1 MSDRP
6 MQDAAPL
13 DNTSRGETTA
23 PGRTA
28 ALTIF
33 ISAIFLS
40 AALLF
45 MVQPMF
51 TKMVLPRLGGAASV
65 WSCAIVFFQTALL
78 AGYAYAHWLNRLAP
92 GRACVIVHVA
102 VLATAAISLPLGVAA
117 GWERPPPAG
126 EAFWLIGL
134 FAASIGLP
142 FFTLSANSPLLQAW
156 FAASDDPAAKDP
168 YFLFVASNIGSFL
181 ALLSYPFLLEPFV
194 RLTDQSRLWSIGF
207 FLLLLLIACCGIL
220 RWRWPSRM
228 RSAAAGSTSWPGS
241 SRPSTSVSPETLE
254 DKTWMPGPRPGMT
267 QERRV
272 NSDTADRG
280 AAADAPPGW
289 QDATFWMAMA
299 AVPSG
304 LLIAVTAYIST
315 DIAAVP
321 LLWVVPLAL
330 YLLSFIVVFARRPI
344 VPHWL
349 VVALQPL
356 FIIALIGVIVLEPIK
371 TIVWL
376 IAIHVVVFFVCALMC
391 HGELARWRPAPRYL
405 TAFYLWLSA
414 GGVIGGIASAL
425 VAPHV
430 FNWLAEYPLLL
441 ALAVLCRP
449 GRALPRNGP
458 WRYLVFSALIA
469 AGLFLILC
477 AYFPSVFDVRTFN
490 RAVAALLI
498 ASVLFWRSPLA
509 FAAIVGS
516 VLFANQVLFDQSV
529 LSARSFFGVA
539 KVVESP
545 DHEFRILQHG
555 TTLHGAQRIRD
566 ANGQPVTGPPE
577 LLLYYSDGSAIAQ
590 TIEAVRERTGPIK
603 FAVIGLGAGALACRA
618 SPDDTLHFYEIDPA
632 IIRIARDPDLFSFL
646 WICRPE
652 VPITLGDARLTLA
665 DAADGAYDLIIVD
678 AFSSDAIPIH
688 LLTRE
693 AMATYLK
700 KLSSHGMI
708 VMHVSNRH
716 LELASVVAGIA
727 KANNLVARVNDS
739 AEIEDNAGPYIFAG
753 TVAAVVRTDQ
763 DFGRLA
769 QLRDWEPL
777 APDPRQWSW
786 TDDYSDVFGAVL
798 RKLRE

>member
-1 MSDRP
+1 MIARRYRQPLTAGQGRAPISDRP
-6 MQDAAPL
+6 REKTALSGNGATRELAAGARAL
-13 DNTSRGETTA
+13 VLTT
-23 PGRTA
+23 
-28 ALTIF
+28 F

-65 WSCAIVFFQTALL
+65 WSCAIVFFQAALL
-78 AGYAYAHWLNRLAP
+78 TGYAYAHWLTRLAP
-92 GRACVIVHVA
+92 GRTSVVVHLA
-102 VLATAAISLPLGVAA
+102 VLATAAISLPLAVAA

-142 FFTLSANSPLLQAW
+142 FFTLSANGPLLQAW
-156 FAASDDPAAKDP
+156 FASGDDPAAKDP

-207 FLLLLLIACCGIL
+207 FILVLLIAFCGML
-220 RWRWPSRM
+220 RWRWP
-228 RSAAAGSTSWPGS
+228 AGVARTTEP
-241 SRPSTSVSPETLE
+241 
-254 DKTWMPGPRPGMT
+254 
-267 QERRV
+267 
-272 NSDTADRG
+272 
-280 AAADAPPGW
+280 AADAPPPW
-289 QDATFWMAMA
+289 RDAVFWMAMA

-304 LLIAVTAYIST
+304 LLVAVTAYIST

-330 YLLSFIVVFARRPI
+330 YLLSFIIVFAHHPV

-349 VVALQPL
+349 VVAVQPL
-356 FIIALIGVIVLEPIK
+356 FIVALIGVIVLDPVK

-391 HGELARWRPAPRYL
+391 HGELARRRPAPRYL

-414 GGVIGGIASAL
+414 GGMIGGIASAL
-425 VAPHV
+425 LAPHL

-458 WRYLVFSALIA
+458 WRYLVFAALIA

-477 AYFPSVFDVRTFN
+477 AYFPSLFDVKTFN

-509 FAAIVGS
+509 FSAIVGS
-516 VLFANQVLFDQSV
+516 VLFANQVLFDQAVVSV
-529 LSARSFFGVA
+529 RSFFGVA
-539 KVVESP
+539 KVVESS

-566 ANGQPVTGPPE
+566 ANGQRVTGPPE
-577 LLLYYSDGSAIAQ
+577 PLLYYSDGSAIAQ
-590 TIEAVRERTGPIK
+590 TIDAARERIAGPIK
-603 FAVIGLGAGALACRA
+603 FAVVGLGAGALACRA
-618 SPDDTLHFYEIDPA
+618 SPDDTVHYYEIDPA

-646 WICRPE
+646 WVCGPE

-665 DAADGAYDLIIVD
+665 DAPDGAYDLIIVD

-700 KLSSHGMI
+700 KLSAHGMI

-727 KANNLVARVNDS
+727 RANDLVTRVNDS
-739 AEIEDNAGPYIFAG
+739 AEIEENAGPYIFAG
-753 TVAAVVRTDQ
+753 TVAAVVRTEQ

-769 QLRDWEPL
+769 QARDWEPL
-777 APDPRQWSW
+777 APDPRQWTW
-786 TDDYSDVFGAVL
+786 TDDYSDVVGAML

>member
-1 MSDRP
+1 MIARRYRQPLTSGQGSVLMSDRP
-6 MQDAAPL
+6 MENAAPL
-13 DNTSRGETTA
+13 GNGTTVE
-23 PGRTA
+23 TA
-28 ALTIF
+28 AGARALVLITF
-33 ISAIFLS
+33 TSAIFLS

-65 WSCAIVFFQTALL
+65 WSCAIVFFQSALL
-78 AGYAYAHWLNRLAP
+78 TGYAYAHWLTRLAP
-92 GRACVIVHVA
+92 GRISVIVHLA
-102 VLATAAISLPLGVAA
+102 VLAIAAISLPPGVAA

-156 FAASDDPAAKDP
+156 FASSDDPAAKDP
-168 YFLFVASNIGSFL
+168 YFLFVASNVGSFL

-194 RLTDQSRLWSIGF
+194 RLTHQSRLWSIGF
-207 FLLLLLIACCGIL
+207 SVVLLLVACCGVL
-220 RWRWPSRM
+220 RWRWPA
-228 RSAAAGSTSWPGS
+228 SAAGITDA
-241 SRPSTSVSPETLE
+241 V
-254 DKTWMPGPRPGMT
+254 K
-267 QERRV
+267 
-272 NSDTADRG
+272 
-280 AAADAPPGW
+280 DAPPSW
-289 QDATFWMAMA
+289 RDAVFWMAMA

-304 LLIAVTAYIST
+304 LLVAVTAYIST

-330 YLLSFIVVFARRPI
+330 YLLSFIIVFQRRPM
-344 VPHWL
+344 VPHRL
-349 VVALQPL
+349 VVAVQPL
-356 FIIALIGVIVLEPIK
+356 FIIALIGVVVLEPIK

-376 IAIHVVVFFVCALMC
+376 IGIHVVVFFVCALMC
-391 HGELARWRPAPRYL
+391 HGELARRRPAPRYL

-414 GGVIGGIASAL
+414 GGVIGGIAAAL
-425 VAPHV
+425 LAPHL

-449 GRALPRNGP
+449 GRMLPRNGP
-458 WRYLVFSALIA
+458 WRYLVSSALIA
-469 AGLFLILC
+469 AGLFLVLC
-477 AYFPSVFDVRTFN
+477 AYFPSLFDVRTFN

-529 LSARSFFGVA
+529 ISVRSFFGVA
-539 KVVESP
+539 RVMESS

-566 ANGQPVTGPPE
+566 ASGQRVTAPPE

-590 TIEAVRERTGPIK
+590 TIDAVRERIAGPIK

-618 SPDDTLHFYEIDPA
+618 SPDDTVHYYEIDPA
-632 IIRIARDPDLFSFL
+632 IISIARDPDLFRFL
-646 WICRPE
+646 RVCGPE

-665 DAADGAYDLIIVD
+665 DAPDGAYDLIIVD
-678 AFSSDAIPIH
+678 AFSSDSIPIH

-700 KLSSHGMI
+700 KLRPHGMI
-708 VMHVSNRH
+708 VLHISNRH

-727 KANNLVARVNDS
+727 KANDLVARVNDS
-739 AEIEDNAGPYIFAG
+739 VEIEENAGPYIFAG
-753 TVAAVVRTDQ
+753 TVAAVVRRQ
-763 DFGRLA
+763 EDFGRLA
-769 QLRDWEPL
+769 QSRDWEPL
-777 APDPRQWSW
+777 APDPKQWTW

-798 RKLRE
+798 RKFRE